1 MYDKIFRRVEQKY
14 LLKDDDYK
22 KLFSLIEPYLEK
34 DKYYKSNI
42 HNIYFD
48 TKDNDLIINSI
59 EKPIYKDKLR
69 VRSYG
74 TPKMC
79 DTVFFEIKNKYK
91 GTVGKRRVCMTL
103 EDFYNYLEKGIFD
116 KDNQIMRE
124 IDYFIK
130 YYKLVPKIFIAYD
143 RLSYKAKE
151 EDLRITFDFNL
162 RSRRNHLKLEYGDKA
177 DKFFDEDYIIMEIKT
192 LGSLPLWFTHILSEL
207 KIYPSSFSKYGNIYQ
222 KERISGV
229 YA

>member
-1 MYDKIFRRVEQKY
+1 
-14 LLKDDDYK
+14 
-22 KLFSLIEPYLEK
+22 
-34 DKYYKSNI
+34 
-42 HNIYFD
+42 
-48 TKDNDLIINSI
+48 
-59 EKPIYKDKLR
+59 
-69 VRSYG
+69 
-74 TPKMC
+74 
-79 DTVFFEIKNKYK
+79 
-91 GTVGKRRVCMTL
+91 
-103 EDFYNYLEKGIFD
+103 
-116 KDNQIMRE
+116 MRE

-162 RSRRNHLKLEYGDKA
+162 RSRRNNLKLEDGDKA

-207 KIYPSSFSKYGNIYQ
+207 KIYPSSFSKYGNIYK

>member
-1 MYDKIFRRVEQKY
+1 MYDKIFKRVEQKY
-14 LLKDDDYK
+14 LIKEDDYK
-22 KLFSLIEPYLEK
+22 KLFALINPYLEK
-34 DKYYKSNI
+34 DKYFKSNI

-69 VRSYG
+69 IRSYG
-74 TPKMC
+74 TPKMS
-79 DTVFFEIKNKYK
+79 DTIFFEIKNKYK

-103 EDFYNYLEKGIFD
+103 EEFYNYLEKGIFD
-116 KDNQIMRE
+116 QDNQIMKE

-151 EDLRITFDFNL
+151 DDLRVTFDFNL
-162 RSRRNHLKLEYGDKA
+162 RSRRNHLNLEYGDKG
-177 DKFFDEDYIIMEIKT
+177 DNFFSENYIIMEIKT
-192 LGSLPLWFTHILSEL
+192 LGSLPLWFTHSLSKL
-207 KIYPSSFSKYGNIYQ
+207 KIYPSSFSKYGNIYK
-222 KERISGV
+222 KERISDV